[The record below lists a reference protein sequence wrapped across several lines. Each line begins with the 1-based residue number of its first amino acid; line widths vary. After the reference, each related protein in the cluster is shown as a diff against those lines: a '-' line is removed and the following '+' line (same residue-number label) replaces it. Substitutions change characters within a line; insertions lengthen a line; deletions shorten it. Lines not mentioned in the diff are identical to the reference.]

1 MSSKSVNYQYI
12 DTDAALA
19 SMCQQLGQADVL
31 ALDTEFM
38 RTDTFY
44 PIPALL
50 QLSDGD
56 AVYLVDPLPITDWQ
70 PLKALLTS
78 DSPVK
83 VMHSVSE
90 DFEVFQRLFGVVPQ
104 PLLDTQ
110 VGAALA
116 SLDSGMGYQRL
127 VAELLGIEVDKGETR
142 SNWLQRPLSDSQC
155 VYAALD
161 VVHLLPVYRKLQ
173 STLEESDR
181 FAWWQEEGARQVN
194 LSQPLTP
201 ERYYHRVKSGWKL
214 SAPEQARLKALCTWR
229 ETEARERDVPRGRI
243 LKDALCVDVVRRQP
257 QSSADL
263 SRLKDI
269 TPSIVRRFGD
279 AICES
284 IQDVPPLTQEERL
297 LPPPGG
303 EGRDQMKALRQ
314 QVDKL
319 SDSLGISRDVI
330 MSKKL
335 LEETVRQRGIPE
347 DYRGWR
353 SELLAD
359 SVQALFGNREA

>member
-1 MSSKSVNYQYI
+1 MSVDYQYI
-12 DTDAALA
+12 DSDAVLET
-19 SMCQQLGQADVL
+19 MCQQLAQAEVL

-50 QLSDGD
+50 QLSDGE
-56 AVYLVDPLPITDWQ
+56 AVYLVDPLAISDWQ
-70 PLKALLTS
+70 ALQQLLTCA
-78 DSPVK
+78 SPVK

-90 DFEVFQRLFGVVPQ
+90 DFEVFQRLFGVVPR

-127 VAELLGIEVDKGETR
+127 VAELLDIEVDKGETR

-155 VYAALD
+155 LYAALD

-173 STLEESDR
+173 SILEESGR
-181 FAWWQEEGARQVN
+181 FGWWQEEGERQVN
-194 LSQPLTP
+194 SAQPLAP
-201 ERYYHRVKSGWKL
+201 EQYYQRVKSGWKL
-214 SAPEQARLKALCTWR
+214 SASEQARLKALCTWR

-257 QSSADL
+257 QSSSDL

-279 AICES
+279 AICEA
-284 IQDVPPLTQEERL
+284 IEDVPPLTQNELL
-297 LPPPGG
+297 LPPPAG
-303 EGRDQMKALRQ
+303 EGRDQMKSLRQ

-319 SDSLGISRDVI
+319 SETLGISRDVI

-335 LEETVRQRGIPE
+335 LEETVRQQGLPA

-359 SVQALFGNREA
+359 TLHALFGSREA